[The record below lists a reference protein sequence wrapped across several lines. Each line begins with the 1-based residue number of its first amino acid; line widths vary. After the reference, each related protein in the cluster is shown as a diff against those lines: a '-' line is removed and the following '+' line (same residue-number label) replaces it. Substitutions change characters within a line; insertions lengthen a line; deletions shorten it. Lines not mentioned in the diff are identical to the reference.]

1 MGFLLMLGRRMRLRP
16 KAETGLLLLLH
27 EWTVNTQNTSTLLTQ
42 AQRQRGSRRPAS
54 WIPRVDRARKHLT
67 WAPVSLRKCSSSLL
81 GWCERKW
88 REEPQTLLQCQ
99 LPSAGSEQQPGG
111 RSNMHPALPPPQ
123 CLPGLW
129 PSVVPHR
136 VPLAPCQLLWCP
148 ILPGICVKE
157 IFMVMAISIFFF
169 LLC

>member
-88 REEPQTLLQCQ
+88 REEPQTLLQC
-99 LPSAGSEQQPGG
+99 
-111 RSNMHPALPPPQ
+111 
-123 CLPGLW
+123 LPGLW

-169 LLC
+169 FYFANYVF

>member
-111 RSNMHPALPPPQ
+111 RSNMHPAPPP
-123 CLPGLW
+123 P
-129 PSVVPHR
+129 PSVCR
-136 VPLAPCQLLWCP
+136 VFDLLSCP
-148 ILPGICVKE
+148 TVFRSHHASYFGAQYFQASVWKKY
-157 IFMVMAISIFFF
+157 SWWWR
-169 LLC
+169 